1 LQAIPE
7 LVPFRLTREIVDGM
21 GPCGV
26 EGTFS
31 RVAEAMTWM
40 LRNHS
45 RDLLTIL
52 SAVVADPLYD
62 WQKDP
67 IKARERQ
74 EIETQNKKEKNGG
87 RKSNAASRANE
98 ASTRVDT
105 SSNHEVHN
113 QAAMKAINK
122 IKLKLQGYEEST
134 SGDQQGVE
142 GQVQLLINSARDPMN
157 LSQMFS
163 GWAPFL

>member
-1 LQAIPE
+1 
-7 LVPFRLTREIVDGM
+7 M

-31 RVAEAMTWM
+31 RVAEAMTSM

-45 RDLLTIL
+45 GDLLTIL

-67 IKARERQ
+67 IKARQRQ
-74 EIETQNKKEKNGG
+74 EMETQNKKEKKLR
-87 RKSNAASRANE
+87 RKSSTARANE
-98 ASTRVDT
+98 SLTRLDT
-105 SSNHEVHN
+105 SSNHEVQN
-113 QAAMKAINK
+113 QAATKAINK

-142 GQVQLLINSARDPMN
+142 GQVQLLINSARDPTN